1 MEEQTISFKGNTTLK
16 KACTKSFVQS
26 SNANNLVYPNG
37 SFQGMDLTNGGN
49 IYLAGGGYNDAFN
62 RVAKMSSSGKYI
74 FRWNI
79 TEIGQKNNEIEGIKS
94 KNTKIFFA
102 MKSEN
107 TKNDKRIFSATV
119 K

>member
-1 MEEQTISFKGNTTLK
+1 
-16 KACTKSFVQS
+16 
-26 SNANNLVYPNG
+26 
-37 SFQGMDLTNGGN
+37 
-49 IYLAGGGYNDAFN
+49 
-62 RVAKMSSSGKYI
+62 MSSSGKYT

-79 TEIGQKNNEIEGIKS
+79 TGIGQKNNEIEGIKL

-102 MKSEN
+102 MKSES